1 MNLNIIGTGSYL
13 PETIYDNEYFTTIVE
28 TSEEWI
34 TTRTGIQQRH
44 IAKEETSISMATKAA
59 RAALKDA
66 GILPGQLKGIIC
78 ATMISDNLTPNMASE
93 VLTNLG
99 ACCQAFDLNAACSGF
114 LYSLKVAEAFV
125 EEGPVLIVACDKLS
139 RIIDYTDRSTC
150 VLFGDSAGA
159 VVVSSGDSVK
169 YIELNA
175 YGDEKKVLYIPG
187 INNNMLSKIEPSFLM
202 MEGSEVF
209 KFATMEIAEIAQ
221 RAIDRTG
228 IDKDRIKWV
237 VPHQANSRII
247 DSAAKRLKMDR
258 GKFYTNLERV
268 GNTSAG
274 SIPVALDELAKMPG
288 LEKGDLVMLVGF
300 GGGLSSGVVILEWK
314 K

>member
-13 PETIYDNEYFTTIVE
+13 PETIYDNEYFTTIVD
-28 TSEEWI
+28 TSDEWI

-44 IAKEETSISMATKAA
+44 IAKDETSVSMATKAA
-59 RAALKDA
+59 KAALKDA
-66 GILPGQLKGIIC
+66 GVLPEQLKAIIC
-78 ATMISDNLTPNMASE
+78 ATLISDNLTPNMASE
-93 VLTNLG
+93 LLINLG

-139 RIIDYTDRSTC
+139 RIIDYTDRKTC

-159 VVVSSGDSVK
+159 AVVAGGDSIK

-175 YGDEKKVLYIPG
+175 YGDKKRVLNIPG
-187 INNNMLSKIEPSFLM
+187 INNNMVGKIEPSFLL
-202 MEGSEVF
+202 MEGTEVF
-209 KFATMEIAEIAQ
+209 KFATVEIAEIAR
-221 RAIDRTG
+221 RAFKRTG
-228 IDKDRIKWV
+228 IDRNKIKWV

-247 DSAAKRLKMDR
+247 DSAAKRLNMDR
-258 GKFYTNLERV
+258 DKFYTNLERV

-274 SIPVALDELAKMPG
+274 SIPVALDELVKKS
-288 LEKGDLVMLVGF
+288 EVQKDDLIMLVGF